1 MRGGM
6 TQTIAMLL
14 GALVLLLV
22 CMMPVTG
29 LSTVDCCSAH
39 YSSFA
44 GSCSASG
51 TVYDNVTY
59 YCVDTSL
66 FGCDG
71 CEVASGTSYKMCST
85 CCVTDRETC
94 DGGSI
99 SLTASWL
106 LIVFIFSSAF
116 LFCLIIFLSAESG
129 RHKDGMTFREAYLL
143 PIPLVA
149 LDDVVKVNSY
159 DSEDEE
165 DEEMGPQSGEDSVS
179 FASRTIE
186 RPPEVPLATAQV
198 HTYSSNIPVAEPTT
212 AMARTAGRY

>member
-1 MRGGM
+1 
-6 TQTIAMLL
+6 
-14 GALVLLLV
+14 
-22 CMMPVTG
+22 
-29 LSTVDCCSAH
+29 
-39 YSSFA
+39 
-44 GSCSASG
+44 
-51 TVYDNVTY
+51 
-59 YCVDTSL
+59 
-66 FGCDG
+66 
-71 CEVASGTSYKMCST
+71 
-85 CCVTDRETC
+85 
-94 DGGSI
+94 
-99 SLTASWL
+99 
-106 LIVFIFSSAF
+106 
-116 LFCLIIFLSAESG
+116 
-129 RHKDGMTFREAYLL
+129 MTFREAYLL